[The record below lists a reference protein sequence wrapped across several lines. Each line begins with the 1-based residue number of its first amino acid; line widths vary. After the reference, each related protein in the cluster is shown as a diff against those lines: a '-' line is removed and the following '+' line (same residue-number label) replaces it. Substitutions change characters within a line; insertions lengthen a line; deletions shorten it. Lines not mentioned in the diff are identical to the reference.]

1 MGLLV
6 YFFLRH
12 LSAKDTAAEAAR
24 AARDAELKAEREA
37 RDELFTG
44 AIREVSERADETA
57 KVCHA
62 TQAAATER
70 ERETA
75 EVLGSVRGALER
87 SMAFTQDLSQVLA
100 AARAEIQAR
109 R

>member
-1 MGLLV
+1 MTILAQSAELVDAAKGWGDQLPALALGLLGMGLLV

-12 LSAKDTAAEAAR
+12 LSAKDTAAEVAR

-37 RDELFTG
+37 RDELFTET
-44 AIREVSERADETA
+44 IREVSERADETA

-75 EVLGSVRGALER
+75 
-87 SMAFTQDLSQVLA
+87 
-100 AARAEIQAR
+100 
-109 R
+109 